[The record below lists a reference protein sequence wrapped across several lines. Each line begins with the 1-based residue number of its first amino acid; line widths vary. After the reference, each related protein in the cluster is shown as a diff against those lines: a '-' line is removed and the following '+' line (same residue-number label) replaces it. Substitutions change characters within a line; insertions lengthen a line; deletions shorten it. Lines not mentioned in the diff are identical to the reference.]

1 MVPDYSSYI
10 DGIVEMN
17 SRAGGDIITHKNPKY
32 ELVSTHIARR
42 FFATKAFFSREPV
55 LPS

>member
-17 SRAGGDIITHKNPKY
+17 ARAGGDIITHKNPKY